1 MAVFNEPAQWDHTLG
16 NNADASTLPD
26 DSAATAGTAS
36 LQKLF
41 QLINATPLEAGGIAP
56 DREDVNALFKLLGD
70 SIFYA
75 MTGGIAS
82 YNAAYDYP
90 VGALVKYNNVLYEAI
105 QANGADSTVAA
116 PTDSTYWSQIPTYA
130 DLSDLM
136 PTGVVLPFGGSTVP
150 NGWLLANGAAVSR
163 SGKARL
169 FSVYGTT
176 FGAGDGSKTFNL
188 PDLRD
193 RYIIGVNTNA
203 LGTQIA
209 EQLPNII
216 GSCYPN
222 QRFAGGDSA
231 NRLWIGRASG
241 AISNASETSTQWGS
255 LGGEGLPEP
264 AGIVFNANSSN
275 SVYTDSGKVYP
286 LSLALNFII
295 KA

>member
-1 MAVFNEPAQWDHTLG
+1 MAVFNEPTQWDHTLG
-16 NNADASTLPD
+16 NNADTSTLPD
-26 DSAATAGTAS
+26 DAAATAGIAS

-41 QLINATPLEAGGIAP
+41 QIINATPLEAGGIAP

-82 YNAAYDYP
+82 YNATYDYP
-90 VGALVKYNNVLYEAI
+90 VGALVKYNNILYEAI

-130 DLSDLM
+130 DLVDLV

-163 SGKARL
+163 ASKSRL

-176 FGAGDGSKTFNL
+176 FGAGDGSTTFNL

-203 LGTQIA
+203 LGTQLA
-209 EQLPNII
+209 EQLPNIK
-216 GSCYPN
+216 GYAYFYN
-222 QRFAGGDSA
+222 VADGK
-231 NRLWIGRASG
+231 G
-241 AISNASETSTQWGS
+241 AISTTGS
-255 LGGEGLPEP
+255 GSGFTLGSY
-264 AGIVFNANSSN
+264 VDKCDFNFNANSSN
-275 SVYTDSGKVYP
+275 STYTDNGHVYP

-295 KA
+295 KT

>member
-1 MAVFNEPAQWDHTLG
+1 MAVFTEPTQWGHPLG
-16 NNADASTLPD
+16 NNADTVTIPDDTGASTGL
-26 DSAATAGTAS
+26 AS

-41 QLINATPLEAGGIAP
+41 QQINQLPLSAGGIAP
-56 DREDVNALFKLLGD
+56 SRTDFNALFKLVGD

-105 QANGADSTVAA
+105 QANGPDSTVAA

-163 SGKARL
+163 ASKSRL

-176 FGAGDGSKTFNL
+176 FGAGDGSTTFNL

-203 LGTQIA
+203 LGTQLA
-209 EQLPNII
+209 EQLPNIT
-216 GSCYPN
+216 
-222 QRFAGGDSA
+222 GDIVVMH
-231 NRLWIGRASG
+231 NERRALLSG
-241 AISNASETSTQWGS
+241 MVAFKN
-255 LGGEGLPEP
+255 GLPFLYGDE
-264 AGIVFNANSSN
+264 AYSSTSSSSYVGHEVNTLDASLSN
-275 SVYTDSGKVYP
+275 SIYTDSGKVYP

-295 KA
+295 KS

>member
-41 QLINATPLEAGGIAP
+41 QIINATPLEAGGIAP
-56 DREDVNALFKLLGD
+56 DREDVNALFKYLGD
-70 SIFYA
+70 QIFY
-75 MTGGIAS
+75 TQNGGVPS
-82 YNAAYDYP
+82 YNAAYDYIP
-90 VGALVKYNNVLYEAI
+90 GRVVLYTDNNLYKCV
-105 QANGADSTVAA
+105 QANGASSTVVA
-116 PTDSTYWSQIPTYA
+116 PTDSTYWAQIPTYA
-130 DLSDLM
+130 DLFDWM
-136 PTGVVLPFGGSTVP
+136 PTGVVLPFGGATVP
-150 NGWLLANGAAVSR
+150 NGWLLANGAAASR

-176 FGAGDGSKTFNL
+176 FGAGDGSTTFNL

-209 EQLPNII
+209 EQLPNINGNLYSKPNSI
-216 GSCYPN
+216 GS
-222 QRFAGGDSA
+222 
-231 NRLWIGRASG
+231 G
-241 AISNASETSTQWGS
+241 AQ
-255 LGGEGLPEP
+255 P
-264 AGIVFNANSSN
+264 AGAFSMYTDGNQTETASVQSPLSASRRWNFAASN
-275 SVYTDSGKVYP
+275 SNSTYTNNGKVYP

-295 KA
+295 KC

>member
-1 MAVFNEPAQWDHTLG
+1 MAVFNEPNQWEHPLG
-16 NNADASTLPD
+16 NNADISTLPD
-26 DSAATAGTAS
+26 DAAATAGIAS

-41 QLINATPLEAGGIAP
+41 QIINATPLEAGGIAP
-56 DREDVNALFKLLGD
+56 GREDVNALFKLLGD

-82 YNAAYDYP
+82 YNAVYDYQ

-105 QANGADSTVAA
+105 QANGPGSTVAA

-136 PTGVVLPFGGSTVP
+136 PTGVILPFGGSTVP
-150 NGWLLANGAAVSR
+150 NGWLLANGAAASR

-176 FGAGDGSKTFNL
+176 FGAGDGSTTFNL

-203 LGTQIA
+203 LGTKIA
-209 EQLPNII
+209 EQLPNIRGKLDPTI
-216 GSCYPN
+216 TSLAPWLFYGGST
-222 QRFAGGDSA
+222 RTGAFADSPIKNFTNHPRDDVNGGNLLGGLD
-231 NRLWIGRASG
+231 L
-241 AISNASETSTQWGS
+241 NAS
-255 LGGEGLPEP
+255 
-264 AGIVFNANSSN
+264 NSN
-275 SVYTDSGKVYP
+275 SVYTDGGKVYP

-295 KA
+295 KS

>member
-1 MAVFNEPAQWDHTLG
+1 MAVFNEPNQWEHPLG
-16 NNADASTLPD
+16 NNADTSTLPD
-26 DSAATAGTAS
+26 DATATAGIAS

-41 QLINATPLEAGGIAP
+41 QIINATPLEAGGIAP
-56 DREDVNALFKLLGD
+56 GREDVNALFKLLGD

-105 QANGADSTVAA
+105 QANGPDSTVAA

-150 NGWLLANGAAVSR
+150 NGWLLANGAAASR

-176 FGAGDGSKTFNL
+176 FGAGDGSTTFNL

-209 EQLPNII
+209 EQLPNIK
-216 GSCYPN
+216 GTVAYVATYLDGDTAN
-222 QRFAGGDSA
+222 GGFSWLTRSDMRSSGIMA
-231 NRLWIGRASG
+231 NGYRDLH
-241 AISNASETSTQWGS
+241 
-255 LGGEGLPEP
+255 
-264 AGIVFNANSSN
+264 FNANSSN
-275 SVYTDSGKVYP
+275 SIYTDSGKVYP

-295 KA
+295 KT

>member
-1 MAVFNEPAQWDHTLG
+1 MAVFNEPNQWDHTLG

-56 DREDVNALFKLLGD
+56 GREDVNALFKYLGD

-75 MTGGIAS
+75 MNGGVPS
-82 YNAAYDYP
+82 YNAAYDYIP
-90 VGALVKYNNVLYEAI
+90 GRVVLYTDNNLYRCI
-105 QANGADSTVAA
+105 QANGASSTVAA

-130 DLSDLM
+130 DLYDLM

-150 NGWLLANGAAVSR
+150 NGWLLANGAAASR

-176 FGAGDGSKTFNL
+176 FGAGDGSTTFNL

-209 EQLPNII
+209 EQLPNIHGEFVYSLNNQDGIGIAQAI
-216 GSCYPN
+216 GSFYTGQN
-222 QRFAGGDSA
+222 
-231 NRLWIGRASG
+231 IGLYN
-241 AISNASETSTQWGS
+241 ISVSPGYHQAPQQMYFDALN
-255 LGGEGLPEP
+255 
-264 AGIVFNANSSN
+264 SN
-275 SVYTDSGKVYP
+275 SIYANNGKVYP
-286 LSLALNFII
+286 ASIALNFII
-295 KA
+295 KT